1 MKELPEKEQQQRPKL
16 QGSEQP
22 KKQKDKDLRQKE
34 SGSKICPSQEE
45 GREAV
50 KLCDLSKINHILDKS
65 ISINMQFSS

>member
-22 KKQKDKDLRQKE
+22 KKQKDKYLRQKE
-34 SGSKICPSQEE
+34 CSKYCSSQEE
-45 GREAV
+45 GQGYV
-50 KLCDLSKINHILDKS
+50 KLCDSSKINHILDKS